1 MTISCLDGISYA
13 GGSRRPLCIKN
24 EVNDMNEFLELANQV
39 NTIVVFD
46 LIVMAGLW
54 VVHDILKDFGSYIK
68 EKIKSTQEQKVE

>member
-1 MTISCLDGISYA
+1 MAINKSKISAEMSLAI
-13 GGSRRPLCIKN
+13 
-24 EVNDMNEFLELANQV
+24 VNMNEFLELANQV

-68 EKIKSTQEQKVE
+68 EKIKSTQEEKVE